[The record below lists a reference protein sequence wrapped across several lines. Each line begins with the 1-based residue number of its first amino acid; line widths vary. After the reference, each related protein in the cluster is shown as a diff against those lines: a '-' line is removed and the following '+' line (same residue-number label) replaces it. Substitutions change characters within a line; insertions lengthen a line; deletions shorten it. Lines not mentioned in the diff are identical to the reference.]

1 MITRRP
7 APWMLLATGH
17 GSMIVNRN
25 DFRLTGENSGYG
37 VGWQLMTS
45 SWCEPEETELLGQLL
60 RLRRKHH
67 GDGVMTVDCGANI
80 GTVTVSMANACSG
93 WGLVLSFEPQER
105 VFYALAGNVALNN
118 CLNARVMNAAV
129 GATDGELQ
137 VPVVDYLRPSS
148 FGSLEMRRRS
158 EVEDI
163 GQPVDYEKTQA
174 VRQYRLDSF
183 GMTRLDLLKIDVEG
197 MEFDVLAGAEKTIRE
212 RHPIMLIEHIK
223 VDANRLVDLLREWGY
238 EVMPAGV
245 NILAVHSTDPCLQ
258 ELRKA

>member
-1 MITRRP
+1 
-7 APWMLLATGH
+7 MLLATGH

-148 FGSLEMRRRS
+148 FGSLEMRQRS

-197 MEFDVLAGAEKTIRE
+197 MEFDVLAGEIGRA
-212 RHPIMLIEHIK
+212 H
-223 VDANRLVDLLREWGY
+223 V
-238 EVMPAGV
+238 
-245 NILAVHSTDPCLQ
+245 
-258 ELRKA
+258 